1 MAASNPSKG
10 NFGFSGGVMAFSTRR
25 LFVGTADAGCAYI
38 ASVWQ
43 NNTPGDEAMPV
54 PEGPDSRLA
63 FVLDSDSSETTGDLD
78 DLTVNSGVS
87 PRYMPTGVY

>member
-1 MAASNPSKG
+1 MPAGFPSKG
-10 NFGFSGGVMAFSTRR
+10 DFGANFGTLAFSARR
-25 LFVGTADAGCAYI
+25 LFEGEAGAGCAYI